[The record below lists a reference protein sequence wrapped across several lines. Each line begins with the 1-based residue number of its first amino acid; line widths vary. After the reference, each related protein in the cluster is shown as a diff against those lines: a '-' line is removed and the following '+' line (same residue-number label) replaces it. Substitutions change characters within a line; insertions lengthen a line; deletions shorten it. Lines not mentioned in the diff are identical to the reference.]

1 MNRRQFAAAS
11 LAAAAVAAGSR
22 SLVAAQAARP
32 KRKFCAFIKFVQSL
46 KYDELAERIAAL
58 GFDGV
63 EATVRQGGYIDPAD
77 APAELPK
84 LHAALKKQGLE
95 ITIVTSDIVRADQP
109 HAEHLL
115 QAAAELGIPRYRLGF
130 MQYDLEKPVLEQ
142 LAALPPVF
150 DALAALNRRVGIAA
164 LYQNHSGAKMVGAT
178 IWDLHYLIKNYPV
191 AEVGCVY
198 DIRHATVEA
207 GEAWPTLYQLM
218 KPHIGALSVKDFRW
232 KGRRAA
238 NAPLGEGQVDP
249 AFFEKLDP
257 KFAGPL
263 SVHVEYLEDEDVE
276 ANLAALGRDLATL
289 RKWLGA
295 A

>member
-11 LAAAAVAAGSR
+11 LAAAAAVSGR
-22 SLVAAQAARP
+22 SLLAAAASPP
-32 KRKFCAFIKFVQSL
+32 KRTLCAFIKFVQSL

-63 EATVRQGGYIDPAD
+63 EATVRRGGYIDPAD
-77 APAELPK
+77 APTELSK

-95 ITIVTSDIVRADQP
+95 ITIVTSDIIRADQP
-109 HAEHLL
+109 HAEKLL
-115 QAAAELGIPRYRLGF
+115 ETAAELGVPRYRLGF
-130 MQYDLEKPVLEQ
+130 MEYDLEKPVLEQ
-142 LAALPPVF
+142 LGALPAVF
-150 DALAALNRRVGIAA
+150 EALAALNRRLGIAA
-164 LYQNHSGAKMVGAT
+164 MYQNHSGANMVGAT
-178 IWDLHYLIKNYPV
+178 IWDLHYLINHYPV
-191 AEVGCVY
+191 SEIGCVY

-207 GEAWPTLYQLM
+207 GEAWPMLYQLI
-218 KPHIGALSVKDFRW
+218 KPHIGAMSVKDFRW
-232 KGRRAA
+232 KGRRSA
-238 NAPLGEGQVDP
+238 NVPLGEGQVDP

-257 KFAGPL
+257 AFAGPL